1 MSPKMP
7 LIRCA
12 WHPAW
17 LPTTI
22 SGYLWESS
30 DHPVGFLRLLVLS
43 LGKLIF
49 APLLPGKTCR
59 DSITLRF
66 ARPVRFLH
74 LRAKSWEDTRLQ
86 LIITKPRVTL
96 VWENLKRHFAA
107 VSSNRRHQTDTDK
120 KLLLWRVV
128 FNYVC
133 ICKTS
138 LTICK
143 RNFIPPLDKNKDEN
157 KDEIWIYN

>member
-7 LIRCA
+7 LICCA

-49 APLLPGKTCR
+49 APLIPGKTCAR
-59 DSITLRF
+59 QHHVTFCTSRSIFAPQSQKLR
-66 ARPVRFLH
+66 RY
-74 LRAKSWEDTRLQ
+74 KSQ
-86 LIITKPRVTL
+86 PIITKHRIAL
-96 VWENLKRHFAA
+96 VWEHFRSHLHIWHLF
-107 VSSNRRHQTDTDK
+107 SSRRHQTDIMI
-120 KLLLWRVV
+120 
-128 FNYVC
+128 VC
-133 ICKTS
+133 CCGS
-138 LTICK
+138 LQLCLK
-143 RNFIPPLDKNKDEN
+143 
-157 KDEIWIYN
+157 